1 MLRLVRTHV
10 VVAADACVVMQAKEK
25 RAQAIDETKRHK
37 EREKMYAQ
45 QRFVR
50 APSPLLP
57 PTSTAGL
64 GIGIVPRVSL
74 MHVRGCCVC

>member
-1 MLRLVRTHV
+1 MITRGCVPVLWLVRMHV
-10 VVAADACVVMQAKEK
+10 AGAADACVVMQAKEK

-50 APSPLLP
+50 APP
-57 PTSTAGL
+57 PTPAPP
-64 GIGIVPRVSL
+64 PRPP
-74 MHVRGCCVC
+74 